1 MGSDHFY
8 TVNTAEVSSAIRQDG
23 YHLEGIACFVYDPN
37 LNQPGTTP
45 LFRLFN
51 PNSGDHFYTTNPAEV
66 NFAIGVGYRSEGIAC
81 DVFSSSQPGTTSL
94 FRLFNP
100 NSGDHFYTTDKA
112 EDQSAVANDGYQD
125 EGIAC
130 HVYGLANAPG
140 GTTPLY
146 RLYNGM

>member
-8 TVNTAEVSSAIRQDG
+8 TVNPAEVSSAIRQDG
-23 YHLEGIACFVYDPN
+23 YHLEGIACFVYDPG

-51 PNSGDHFYTTNPAEV
+51 PNSGDHFYTT
-66 NFAIGVGYRSEGIAC
+66 
-81 DVFSSSQPGTTSL
+81 DQ
-94 FRLFNP
+94 
-100 NSGDHFYTTDKA
+100 A
-112 EDQSAVANDGYQD
+112 EDQNAIANDGYQD